1 MSGDTEN
8 WSAGDI
14 WNWSTPEG
22 VAWVATVAGSGRGLG
37 GAREGDSPVEAAAE
51 SLRCFAPEM
60 AGPGTQGARGPER
73 GGRRTP
79 VAPLSP
85 SSASAPGD
93 LGTPSRRTISPSNSP
108 PGTANRSEKVSNFR
122 CLKVSSFR
130 CLLTL
135 RPAGGAVAEI
145 RGGMQAVAR
154 QPGDDAPEGSG
165 AHGGLHGPVRG
176 GGGAPGGLRPRPEQ
190 VLGREGLAVR
200 GGGAGWPDDH
210 RPGRLAGL
218 GPGQLGPGGRL
229 RRSRAGGRPAPSSR
243 GCARSG

>member
-22 VAWVATVAGSGRGLG
+22 VAWVATVAGSGRRLG

-51 SLRCFAPEM
+51 SLRCFAPET
-60 AGPGTQGARGPER
+60 AGPGTSGARGPER

-122 CLKVSSFR
+122 CPKVSSFR

-135 RPAGGAVAEI
+135 RPAGGAVAEV

-165 AHGGLHGPVRG
+165 AHGGLHGPVRRG
-176 GGGAPGGLRPRPEQ
+176 GGGAWWSSTAAGTSPGQRRS
-190 VLGREGLAVR
+190 
-200 GGGAGWPDDH
+200 GGARRRRRMAGPS
-210 RPGRLAGL
+210 PSGASGRAWT
-218 GPGQLGPGGRL
+218 RTARA
-229 RRSRAGGRPAPSSR
+229 RRTPQKE
-243 GCARSG
+243 SG